1 MSRLNSGAVVGADGQ
16 FISLED
22 AERYLGLPDTNA
34 KVLASNTDGTRF
46 WTTGGAQGDIGAQGA
61 QGRQGAQGA
70 QGQGVQGAQGAAGP
84 TGPQGVQG
92 AQGNTG
98 PTGPTGTLVYN
109 TTSLNASGTTA
120 SFTYQYYGIGYTGGI
135 CTITLPLGS
144 SPGDDGKFISIAD
157 EVGGISWGNRGI
169 LIQGQ
174 SSQLINGETSVLLKI
189 ERMSLTLLFR
199 NNSWKTI

>member
-1 MSRLNSGAVVGADGQ
+1 MSLRKKKISQFPTADTFLQGDYVLGIHEGETAKFPQSLVNVTGSPGPTGA
-16 FISLED
+16 
-22 AERYLGLPDTNA
+22 T
-34 KVLASNTDGTRF
+34 
-46 WTTGGAQGDIGAQGA
+46 GDIGLTGPT
-61 QGRQGAQGA
+61 GMTGPTGNT
-70 QGQGVQGAQGAAGP
+70 GVVGP
-84 TGPQGVQG
+84 TGPT
-92 AQGNTG
+92 GNTG